1 MISNF
6 SCSYLVVLIYIYMKQ
21 PNQLA
26 LAFANELSSIQL
38 SDQQKQK
45 GLHDANRS
53 GEEDTL
59 HVQETGAALT
69 ELYESIRN
77 ASQNAQENL
86 LLMHAIARFI
96 DKYFWVSNNSALKRC
111 GEDLIIELTLAGYL
125 QNDSISLTT
134 IDIITKRIHSAVK
147 LKGRLTDKYNRAQIE
162 RWVIKPLSAAIE
174 NQLRDHRE
182 QLSLADVAYNYFLT
196 AIDKEKIGESDKLVN
211 YEATLFVATQKA
223 LLKLAEEAIRLNM
236 MERYQISP
244 TATTAYAN
252 FNQQLD
258 GIFES
263 DLHDKLVR
271 IIDRNGAPFRIL
283 GRTMVDDDGLS
294 QHLLEEKTFL
304 GPFTAAIN
312 KTYLDVNREV
322 NRGIIRSVVFL
333 IITKFI
339 IGIAAEVPY
348 DLAVHGEV
356 VWIALCV
363 NLLLPPLYMVLLRAT
378 LMMPDQRNTKA
389 LTREMTRILYSPI
402 PKRPFITG
410 NRRHFSKAYNF
421 LYFLVVVGVFSG
433 VAWLLIKF
441 ARFEWIHLII
451 FFVFIST
458 ASFLGFRLSRR
469 IREIEVGEE
478 AQTTATVIR
487 DFLYM
492 PFVAVGRYISETY
505 SKVNIV
511 SRLLDMFV
519 ELPMKTIIAFFRR
532 WGNFMSAKRD
542 EL

>member
-1 MISNF
+1 
-6 SCSYLVVLIYIYMKQ
+6 MKQ

-38 SDQQKQK
+38 ANQQQKLIRDSDK
-45 GLHDANRS
+45 D

-96 DKYFWVSNNSALKRC
+96 DKYFWVSNSRALKRC
-111 GEDLIIELTLAGYL
+111 GENLIIELTLAGYL
-125 QNDSISLTT
+125 QNDSISLTK
-134 IDIITKRIHSAVK
+134 IDQITERMKGAVRLKDK
-147 LKGRLTDKYNRAQIE
+147 LSDSYSHAQIE
-162 RWVIKPLSAAIE
+162 RWVVKPLSAAIE
-174 NQLRDHRE
+174 AQLRDHRE
-182 QLSLADVAYNYFLT
+182 QLALADVAYNYFLT
-196 AIDKEKIGESDKLVN
+196 AIDTEKLGGGEKPAN
-211 YEATLFVATQKA
+211 YEATLFVASQKA
-223 LLKLAEEAIRLNM
+223 LLKSAEEAIRLNM
-236 MERYQISP
+236 LERYQISP
-244 TATTAYAN
+244 TDAVAYAS

-283 GRTMVDDDGLS
+283 GRTLSDDEGLD
-294 QHLLEEKTFL
+294 QHLLTEKAFL
-304 GPFTAAIN
+304 GPFTAAIS

-322 NRGIIRSVVFL
+322 NRGIIRSVAFL

-339 IGIAAEVPY
+339 IGIAIEVPY
-348 DLAVHGEV
+348 DLMMHGSV
-356 VWIALCV
+356 IWLALGV
-363 NLLLPPLYMVLLRAT
+363 NLLLPPLYMILLRAT

-389 LTREMTRILYSPI
+389 LTREMTRILYSPV

-410 NRRHFSKAYNF
+410 QQRHFSKIYNF
-421 LYFLVVVGVFSG
+421 LYFLVVVGVFAG
-433 VAWLLIKF
+433 VSWLLMHF
-441 ARFEWIHLII
+441 AGFEWIHLLI

-469 IREIEVGEE
+469 IREIEVGDE

-505 SKVNIV
+505 SKINIV
-511 SRLLDMFV
+511 SRFLDMFV